1 MLRRAMLGFALAAIT
16 TSLVPG
22 SAFADHCDDTMVI
35 FSGLASPVA
44 ERPIPKANANA
55 ACLVLGEDA
64 GDTRI
69 INAGSTEI
77 TVRFTEDFG
86 AGTPQITA
94 VVDGLGFTN
103 RTITLTRQPGPVDGF
118 VYDSAKLALDPS
130 KVGCITAE
138 LTDDFGGPDT
148 GSTAFH
154 TVGSSC

>member
-22 SAFADHCDDTMVI
+22 SAHAEHCGNTMVI

-44 ERPIPKANANA
+44 ERPIPKVNPNA
-55 ACLVLGEDA
+55 ACLALGEDA

-69 INAGSTEI
+69 INPGSNEI

-86 AGTPQITA
+86 AGTTQITA
-94 VVDGLGFTN
+94 VINGLGFSN
-103 RTITLTRQPGPVDGF
+103 RSITLTRQPGPVDGF

-138 LTDDFGGPDT
+138 LSDDFGGPTT
-148 GSTAFH
+148 GSTAAH